1 MVRPEVLSGALAS
14 AIPIKSL
21 AAARP
26 FDLSIVRAWRVAR
39 CTPVVEIDL
48 YVARSLVP
56 AGIPTAPLIMDLT
69 DRVRLID
76 GPQAGGGQLDSVR
89 MSPPPFSPSAD
100 ARTSHVSHAQVWMS
114 PKRRSR
120 APRHRASFSEP
131 SYADARWAA
140 PAQSLMGAL
149 NRRRW
154 TEEELDDMCAVRV
167 RVVSIAALRVW
178 IRMLDVVGTRA
189 GGDAPP
195 ADTCMRRSAAEAKTP
210 SVQYR

>member
-1 MVRPEVLSGALAS
+1 
-14 AIPIKSL
+14 
-21 AAARP
+21 
-26 FDLSIVRAWRVAR
+26 
-39 CTPVVEIDL
+39 
-48 YVARSLVP
+48 
-56 AGIPTAPLIMDLT
+56 
-69 DRVRLID
+69 
-76 GPQAGGGQLDSVR
+76 
-89 MSPPPFSPSAD
+89 
-100 ARTSHVSHAQVWMS
+100 
-114 PKRRSR
+114 
-120 APRHRASFSEP
+120 
-131 SYADARWAA
+131 
-140 PAQSLMGAL
+140 MGAL